1 MWLELLRRKVG
12 LQNFSKGKCRTF
24 FGTMVRSE
32 KRDAVL
38 SWFQNGREL
47 GEKLFMGSG
56 QGNDSFTIKVW
67 RVSWVTEYKKDERTK

>member
-1 MWLELLRRKVG
+1 
-12 LQNFSKGKCRTF
+12 
-24 FGTMVRSE
+24 MVRSE